1 MRTGWDSSG
10 CPTTN
15 LKNTPKQ
22 KILPPR
28 RSLPLINT
36 SQLLENLFYCSI
48 TLKIFKNDTLKDEF
62 ERKTTVV
69 AAALP
74 YDRRG
79 GDETFLLKKGY
90 LGNFVKGKGGI

>member
-1 MRTGWDSSG
+1 MTTGWGSSG

-28 RSLPLINT
+28 RSLPLINP
-36 SQLLENLFYCSI
+36 SQSLENLFYRSI
-48 TLKIFKNDTLKDEF
+48 THQIFKNDALKDEF
-62 ERKTTVV
+62 ERK
-69 AAALP
+69 LYCSKHCG
-74 YDRRG
+74 YDRARG
-79 GDETFLLKKGY
+79 EETFLLKKGY